1 MRRLTKEQ
9 LIEEINTP
17 KKVFSIVVRS
27 VLLSILYVAVCSG
40 LMVAHPSIIVN
51 NTSDSVIAVDVM
63 TAVGAVW
70 KDPVLLMVIFL
81 FTTLIL
87 VGFKTKKN
95 TVRHNRYD

>member
-1 MRRLTKEQ
+1 MKELTKEQ

-17 KKVFSIVVRS
+17 KKVFSTVVRS
-27 VLLSILYVAVCSG
+27 VLVSILFVAVCSG

-70 KDPVLLMVIFL
+70 KDPVLLMIIFL
-81 FTTLIL
+81 FSTLML
-87 VGFKTKKN
+87 VAFKARKN
-95 TVRHNRYD
+95 MAKDLDI